1 MIIREEVDLRNYK
14 FSGYGFI
21 VRTGWSGY
29 LDLFCFA
36 DKKSC
41 MSYYNNLKEIINDF
55 DNMDDT
61 SYDGPDD
68 YNYMYEDTIQSFY
81 ESCRDNAIDYFE
93 EIDWRRNII
102 SYKGQDVYLDNFNDK
117 YYKVINDIAI
127 DI

>member
-1 MIIREEVDLRNYK
+1 MIIKEDTDLKDYK

-21 VRTGWSGY
+21 IRTSWSGY
-29 LDLFCFA
+29 VDLFCFK
-36 DKKSC
+36 DRKTC
-41 MSYYNNLKEIINDF
+41 MNYYNRLQEIINDF
-55 DNMDDT
+55 ENMDDT

-81 ESCRDNAIDYFE
+81 ESCRDNAVDYFE

-102 SYKGQDVYLDNFNDK
+102 SYKGQDVYIDNFNDK